1 MADVSFSAASDAA
14 RRRLGERAYSHS
26 LRVADVAAGLA
37 MVYHADA
44 AKAKVAGVLHDWDRE
59 IPTDEMLDRARDM
72 GVEVSDLDQ
81 DAPHLLHARTAAAE
95 LRALLP
101 ELPDDVTNAV
111 ARHTVGAA
119 DMTELDMIVY
129 IADMIEP
136 GRHYPGI
143 PALREAVGTVSLGEL
158 FAMCYQHTLG
168 YLVAARRRIHPD
180 TIAVWNAL
188 VAVET
193 R

>member
-81 DAPHLLHARTAAAE
+81 DAPHLLHAR
-95 LRALLP
+95 
-101 ELPDDVTNAV
+101 
-111 ARHTVGAA
+111 
-119 DMTELDMIVY
+119 
-129 IADMIEP
+129 
-136 GRHYPGI
+136 
-143 PALREAVGTVSLGEL
+143 
-158 FAMCYQHTLG
+158 
-168 YLVAARRRIHPD
+168 RRRHDRTGHDRLHRRYDRTRKTLPGDSGASRGCGNSVAGRAVCDVLPAHAGVSRRGQAPHPS
-180 TIAVWNAL
+180 
-188 VAVET
+188 
-193 R
+193 